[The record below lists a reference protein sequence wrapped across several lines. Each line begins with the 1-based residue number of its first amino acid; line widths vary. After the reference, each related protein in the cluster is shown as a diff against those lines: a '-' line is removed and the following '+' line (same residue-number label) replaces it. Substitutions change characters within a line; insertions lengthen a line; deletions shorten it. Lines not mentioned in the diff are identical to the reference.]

1 MIFEKK
7 KKYETDLGFIDQK
20 NLITEKSRRLSSN
33 GLNRIY
39 ETSMPRLID
48 LQIRKPVLLVMQSI
62 VLGKNTFA
70 V

>member
-48 LQIRKPVLLVMQSI
+48 LQTRKPVLLVMQSI